1 MSLLAGRLVVGAGVG
16 LVSHT
21 VPLYISECSHK
32 DQVISQFSQYL
43 NILKTVSKVPRQST
57 PLNYTYSL

>member
-16 LVSHT
+16 LASHT

-32 DQVISQFSQYL
+32 DQVTTVKLTTKFHNFH
-43 NILKTVSKVPRQST
+43 NI
-57 PLNYTYSL
+57 

>member
-16 LVSHT
+16 LASHT

-32 DQVISQFSQYL
+32 DQVTTHSKAVNEISQ
-43 NILKTVSKVPRQST
+43 
-57 PLNYTYSL
+57 YSLGRSLF

>member
-16 LVSHT
+16 LASHT

-32 DQVISQFSQYL
+32 DQVTPRTAVQFHNFH
-43 NILKTVSKVPRQST
+43 NI
-57 PLNYTYSL
+57 

>member
-16 LVSHT
+16 LASHT

-32 DQVISQFSQYL
+32 DQVTPGSEAVNEISQFSQYL
-43 NILKTVSKVPRQST
+43 N
-57 PLNYTYSL
+57 